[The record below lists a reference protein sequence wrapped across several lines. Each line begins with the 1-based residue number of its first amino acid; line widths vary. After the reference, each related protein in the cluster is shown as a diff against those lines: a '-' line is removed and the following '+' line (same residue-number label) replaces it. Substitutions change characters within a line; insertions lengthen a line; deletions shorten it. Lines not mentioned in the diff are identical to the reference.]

1 MNQDNKGAGSD
12 MKFLF
17 WDDPGDS
24 QDNVDNQCNLK
35 DWQREII
42 ERELGKTCCSAHARD
57 TEEDERLAE
66 ERMMIIIRNG
76 NSGEHYPEYADYM
89 DDTDEE

>member
-1 MNQDNKGAGSD
+1 MKADNKGVGSD
-12 MKFLF
+12 MTFLF

-24 QDNVDNQCNLK
+24 QDNVDNQSECCANHER
-35 DWQREII
+35 DI
-42 ERELGKTCCSAHARD
+42 E
-57 TEEDERLAE
+57 EEERLAE

>member
-1 MNQDNKGAGSD
+1 MKADNKGVGSD
-12 MKFLF
+12 MTFLF

-24 QDNVDNQCNLK
+24 QDNVDNQSECCANH
-35 DWQREII
+35 
-42 ERELGKTCCSAHARD
+42 ERDA
-57 TEEDERLAE
+57 EEEERLAE

>member
-1 MNQDNKGAGSD
+1 MNQDNKGVGSD

-24 QDNVDNQCNLK
+24 QENVDNQS
-35 DWQREII
+35 
-42 ERELGKTCCSAHARD
+42 GCCANHERD
-57 TEEDERLAE
+57 TEEEERLAE

-76 NSGEHYPEYADYM
+76 NSGEHYPEYADYI
-89 DDTDEE
+89 DDTEDE

>member
-1 MNQDNKGAGSD
+1 

-24 QDNVDNQCNLK
+24 QENVDNQKECCANH
-35 DWQREII
+35 
-42 ERELGKTCCSAHARD
+42 ERD
-57 TEEDERLAE
+57 IDEEERLAE

-76 NSGEHYPEYADYM
+76 NSGEHYPEYADYL